1 MPDINKFIFNEQSYY
16 VSFLVSE
23 TENSVMAK
31 NNLFVKLAHN
41 YKKKKAHCIW
51 GVMLQT
57 ARL

>member
-41 YKKKKAHCIW
+41 YKKKAHCIW
-51 GVMLQT
+51 GVML
-57 ARL
+57 

>member
-31 NNLFVKLAHN
+31 NNLFVKLAQN
-41 YKKKKAHCIW
+41 YKKKAHCIW